1 VLDGGVMGQTRSPYL
16 ARHSPKRKPHWRNAP
31 ARKT

>member
-1 VLDGGVMGQTRSPYL
+1 VMGQTRSPYL